1 MKIKTAPQ
9 HVLQKFFW
17 IFACLLLLIVCICP
31 ATAHADAEF
40 TVDSS
45 GVLTKYKGTD
55 TDIVIPSNV
64 RIIGTS
70 AFSGNQKLT
79 RVKVPEGVTEI
90 RNNAFYNC
98 SGLKKID
105 LPDSLITIESQ
116 AFYNNDAL
124 AEIEFPDLE
133 TAKSWPTPAWM

>member
-1 MKIKTAPQ
+1 MKSMKDLWP
-9 HVLQKFFW
+9 VLRKS
-17 IFACLLLLIVCICP
+17 ILGIACLLLLALCVVP
-31 ATAHADAEF
+31 ATAHADAVF

-45 GVLTKYKGTD
+45 GVLTGYKGTD

-64 RIIGTS
+64 KIIGVS

-98 SGLKKID
+98 SGLKRIE
-105 LPDSLITIESQ
+105 LPDSLMRIE
-116 AFYNNDAL
+116 N
-124 AEIEFPDLE
+124 
-133 TAKSWPTPAWM
+133 